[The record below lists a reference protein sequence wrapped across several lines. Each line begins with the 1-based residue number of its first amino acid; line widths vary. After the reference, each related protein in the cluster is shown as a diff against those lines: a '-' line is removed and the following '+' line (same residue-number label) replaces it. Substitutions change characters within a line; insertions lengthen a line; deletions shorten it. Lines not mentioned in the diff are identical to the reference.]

1 MLYPAFRQIDPP
13 TAETMY
19 QQKLLKA
26 YQNGIWDNTN
36 AYYVQNLAW
45 LGLFPFKS
53 VPSTWFEPTAP
64 VATRN

>member
-1 MLYPAFRQIDPP
+1 
-13 TAETMY
+13 MY

-45 LGLFPFKS
+45 LGLFPVKS
-53 VPSTWFEPTAP
+53 VPSAWFESIEPI
-64 VATRN
+64 ATRN